1 MQSLARYFLRYF
13 SLTVVFITSSLLRV
27 VLLVYAEWQ
36 DNLFALKFTDVDYR
50 VLTDAA
56 RFVLDGESPFA
67 RPTYRYSPLLA
78 PNHQV
83 FSSFG
88 KVVFVLCDLLVG
100 LLIHLVLS
108 ARGLR
113 RTKITFPVALWLL
126 NPLTATVSSRGVGL
140 IHLVLSAQG
149 LRRTKIIF
157 PVALWLLNPL
167 TATVSSRGNAESI
180 LAVLVLL
187 HFTS

>member
-1 MQSLARYFLRYF
+1 M
-13 SLTVVFITSSLLRV
+13 
-27 VLLVYAEWQ
+27 LLVYAEWQ
-36 DNLFALKFTDVDYR
+36 DNLFALKFTDVDYQ
-50 VLTDAA
+50 VLADAA
-56 RFVLDGESPFA
+56 RYILDGESPFV

-78 PNHQV
+78 PNHQD

-126 NPLTATVSSRGVGL
+126 NPLTATVSSRG
-140 IHLVLSAQG
+140 
-149 LRRTKIIF
+149 
-157 PVALWLLNPL
+157 
-167 TATVSSRGNAESI
+167 NAESI

-187 HFTS
+187 TLYFLISRRVYIAAIFFGLTVHLKIFLVIYSLPIYLFINNLAYSPAYPGPQMHFFQPLS

>member
-1 MQSLARYFLRYF
+1 MIAKIKCIQCHYLGCSHKIRECRNAVISPLF
-13 SLTVVFITSSLLRV
+13 SQILLSDRSIYHILSAPSSAAGIRRV
-27 VLLVYAEWQ
+27 Q

-100 LLIHLVLS
+100 LLIHLMLS

-126 NPLTATVSSRGVGL
+126 T
-140 IHLVLSAQG
+140 H
-149 LRRTKIIF
+149 
-157 PVALWLLNPL
+157 
-167 TATVSSRGNAESI
+167 
-180 LAVLVLL
+180 
-187 HFTS
+187 